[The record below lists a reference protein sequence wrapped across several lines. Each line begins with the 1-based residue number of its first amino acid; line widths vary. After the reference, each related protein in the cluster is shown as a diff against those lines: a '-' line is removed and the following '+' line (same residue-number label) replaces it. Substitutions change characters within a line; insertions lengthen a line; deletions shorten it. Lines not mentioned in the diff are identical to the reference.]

1 MSESTPTPIPFT
13 TLHLERIKQDAER
26 GIGASSGDTL
36 LLVRDAALNTA
47 FFEQNK
53 RLIEQVRVLQSD
65 ANSWQSGYDE
75 GRRMGT
81 KTALSERNSFSRLAG
96 FWRSPK
102 DMPPEGALVVVL
114 RDAGSVGNGGHAGR
128 RTGRWLELT
137 TAAGAM
143 FLCDAISAGSVIGWV
158 GAEEFQGLEAMR
170 LASYRHQWAGMRG
183 RWLSCHL
190 GKWRAHVDERTVTD
204 WMDSRDEAIDVAIR
218 MEPDDE

>member
-102 DMPPEGALVVVL
+102 EMPADGALVVVL
-114 RDAGSVGNGGHAGR
+114 RDAGNVGNGLHAGHR
-128 RTGRWLELT
+128 AGRWLELT
-137 TAAGAM
+137 AADGAM
-143 FLCDAISAGSVIGWV
+143 FLCDMISTGNVIGWV
-158 GAEEFQGLEAMR
+158 GADEFQGLEAKSKNAER
-170 LASYRHQWAGMRG
+170 YQWLRDKQTFI
-183 RWLSCHL
+183 WLIQDWFPSDAEFTDVDAEIDAAM
-190 GKWRAHVDERTVTD
+190 GKGEQV
-204 WMDSRDEAIDVAIR
+204 
-218 MEPDDE
+218 